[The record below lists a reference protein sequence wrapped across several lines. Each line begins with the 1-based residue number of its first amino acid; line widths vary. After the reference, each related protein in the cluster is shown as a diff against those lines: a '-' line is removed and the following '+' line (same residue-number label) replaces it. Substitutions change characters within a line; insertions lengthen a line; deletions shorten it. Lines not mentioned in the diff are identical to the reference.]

1 MDWYNVGQFK
11 STAVY
16 ISSVCLVDAVKAAV
30 CDFQLEEGKEMRTL
44 SIKNSINE
52 ESEVKTATDQ
62 HVRVNGSVEEEETN
76 FSA

>member
-1 MDWYNVGQFK
+1 M
-11 STAVY
+11 
-16 ISSVCLVDAVKAAV
+16 KAAV
-30 CDFQLEEGKEMRTL
+30 HDFQMEEGKERCTL

-52 ESEVKTATDQ
+52 DITTEGSEVKTATDQ

>member
-1 MDWYNVGQFK
+1 M
-11 STAVY
+11 
-16 ISSVCLVDAVKAAV
+16 KAAV
-30 CDFQLEEGKEMRTL
+30 RDFQLEEGKEMRTL
-44 SIKNSINE
+44 SIKNSINEDTTTE